1 MLFSALTTLDPTIV
15 VGIEIMR
22 KKLETMKLGS
32 HRNNVEDMCT
42 EIEELM
48 NKIEGAGK
56 KCDSIR
62 RYTLTALM
70 SGPNAKFN
78 QFIDRIQDDIES
90 GTGVHC
96 NMTWHQIL
104 DASRTKF
111 QNMDTTGTWN
121 VIDLPDTRF
130 LALTTKIHALEKQ
143 LSANK
148 TNSGNDSG
156 ANSDAPFKIEE
167 WRFAKDLDT
176 MKADGKM
183 WWWCPKHN
191 DGKGMYVRHPPHEH
205 DESVERR
212 RAGQKYI
219 PPDYR
224 RGYTPGDGDLKP
236 PPSNSTKPESQPQ
249 KLELNSRLK
258 EVLCTSLCLN
268 EQDVEALLKQA
279 DS

>member
-1 MLFSALTTLDPTIV
+1 
-15 VGIEIMR
+15 
-22 KKLETMKLGS
+22 
-32 HRNNVEDMCT
+32 
-42 EIEELM
+42 
-48 NKIEGAGK
+48 
-56 KCDSIR
+56 
-62 RYTLTALM
+62 
-70 SGPNAKFN
+70 
-78 QFIDRIQDDIES
+78 
-90 GTGVHC
+90 
-96 NMTWHQIL
+96 
-104 DASRTKF
+104 
-111 QNMDTTGTWN
+111 
-121 VIDLPDTRF
+121 
-130 LALTTKIHALEKQ
+130 
-143 LSANK
+143 
-148 TNSGNDSG
+148 
-156 ANSDAPFKIEE
+156 
-167 WRFAKDLDT
+167 

-258 EVLCTSLCLN
+258 EVLCTSLCLS
-268 EQDVEALLKQA
+268 EKDVESLLKQA